1 MLLAIDIGN
10 TNIVLGC
17 IENDQILF
25 QARIATDRTRT
36 SDQYGVEIKNC
47 IAKKSKNLY
56 VPNEQSLNSAYHRLE
71 RDGFIKGKWGDETVG
86 VKRKYYTITEDG
98 VKYFRSLKGEW
109 QNAKIL
115 LDILM
120 NEEL

>member
-1 MLLAIDIGN
+1 MQIISSDLLRGHIDAF
-10 TNIVLGC
+10 VLSALMKG
-17 IENDQILF
+17 EK
-25 QARIATDRTRT
+25 
-36 SDQYGVEIKNC
+36 YGAEIKNC

-56 VPNEQSLNSAYHRLE
+56 VPNEQSLYSAYHRLE
-71 RDGFIKGKWGDETVG
+71 RDGFIKGKWGDENVG

-98 VKYFRSLKGEW
+98 VRYFRSLKGEW

-120 NEEL
+120 NEELWNI